1 VVQAS
6 PALAVNSKR
15 ASEDESLD
23 LSEKSVYKKDMNL
36 RLIDKDTVKAT
47 LAMPRAI
54 ELMRDGFIALSA
66 GEVDSPLRTALVN
79 DAGTV
84 LYKPAYSDV
93 AGIFCAKV
101 VSVFSDNVNKNLP
114 VTPGIIIVNSAETGM
129 PVALVEAGYLT
140 SLRTGAAIG
149 LATDLMAADDAKT
162 AALFGTGGQSAHQLE
177 AMLCVRKFETIYV
190 FSRNPENAVSFCS
203 EQGALAKKVGCTLV
217 ANPDRSVIKLCD
229 VITLATSSPTAVV
242 ADHELPVNVHINAIG
257 SLGPKRT
264 EVASETM
271 LRSYVCLDQRDAC
284 MAEAGELCLIRDA
297 GQLPENFYPVE
308 LGELAA
314 GSYQSP
320 KTGVR
325 VFKSV
330 GNAVQDL
337 VCTAEILKIAEE
349 KSLGAQASL

>member
-1 VVQAS
+1 
-6 PALAVNSKR
+6 
-15 ASEDESLD
+15 
-23 LSEKSVYKKDMNL
+23 MNL
-36 RLIDKDTVKAT
+36 NLIDKDTVKAC
-47 LAMPRAI
+47 LSMPRAI
-54 ELMRDGFIALSA
+54 ELMRDAFVALSA

-84 LYKPAYSDV
+84 LYKPAYSEA

-140 SLRTGAAIG
+140 SLRTGAVTG
-149 LATDLMAADDAKT
+149 LATDLMAAEGART

-177 AMLCVRKFETIYV
+177 AMLCVREFETVYV
-190 FSRNPENAVSFCS
+190 FSRNPENAVEFCH
-203 EQGALAKKVGCTLV
+203 EQEAMAEEVGCKLV
-217 ANPDRSVIKLCD
+217 ANPDRSVIKECD
-229 VITLATSSPTAVV
+229 VITLATSSATAVV
-242 ADHELPVNVHINAIG
+242 ADDELPQSVHINAIG

-264 EVASETM
+264 EVAAETI
-271 LRSYVCLDQRDAC
+271 LRSYVCVDQRAAC
-284 MAEAGELCLIRDA
+284 MAEAGEICLIRDA
-297 GQLPENFYPVE
+297 GELAEDFHPVE

-314 GSYQSP
+314 GKYEVVKS
-320 KTGVR
+320 GVR

-349 KSLGAQASL
+349 KGLGAEANL